1 MTATD
6 STKPANG
13 GETCAWTTGPLRC
26 TVTGLTNGDSYTFT
40 VAATNGLGT
49 GPASSPTSSVVPATV
64 PGAPTIGT
72 ATRGNASATVT
83 WSAPSSNGGSSIT
96 GYTATAA
103 DSTNSAHGGQT
114 CTWTAGLLSCT
125 VTGLTNGD
133 SYNFTVTATN
143 TVGTGPVS
151 SASNSV
157 TPATVPGAPTIGTAT
172 RGNQN
177 AVVTW
182 TAPASNGG
190 SMITAYT
197 VTAADSTTPANGGET
212 CAWTTGPLS
221 CTVNGLT
228 NGESYTFTVTA
239 TNAVG
244 TGPASSP
251 SNAVTPATVPGAPA
265 IGTATRG
272 NQNAAVTWTAPASNG
287 GSTITGYTATAA
299 DSTTPANGG
308 ETCTWTAGPLTCTVN
323 GLTNGDSYTFTVTA
337 TNVVGTG
344 PASSVSNSIT
354 PATVPGAPT
363 IGIATR
369 GNQSATVTWSA
380 PSSPGGSTI
389 TAYTVTAAD
398 GTTSAHGGE
407 TCTWTTGPLTCTVAG
422 LTNGDSYTF
431 TVTATNAVGTGP
443 ASSPSNAITPA
454 TVPGAPTI
462 GAATA
467 GNASAAV
474 TWSAPASNG
483 GTTVTGYTVTAAD
496 STTPANGGETCTW
509 TTGPLTCTVTGL
521 TNGDVYIFTVTAT
534 NAVGAGPASSA
545 SNSVTPATVPGA
557 PTIGTATR
565 GNQNAAVTWTAPAS
579 TGGNTITGY
588 TATAAD
594 STTPANGGE
603 TCTTT
608 GSLTC
613 TVTGLINGD
622 SYTFT
627 VTATNA
633 VGTGPA
639 SSPSNAVTPATVPG
653 VPTGVSATGGQNAS
667 ATVTWSAPAS
677 NGGST
682 ITGYTVIAA
691 DSTHSANGGETCIW
705 TTGSLTCI
713 VSGLTNGDSYTF
725 TVTATNAVGTGPS
738 SSPSSPVT
746 PATVPG
752 APTISNATGGNAS
765 ATVTWAAPAS
775 NGGST
780 ITGYTVTAAD
790 STHSANGGQCTTSGS
805 LSCTVSGLTN
815 GDSYTFTV
823 TATNTI
829 GTGSPSAASKTVTP
843 SPILPGAPTG
853 VSAANAQNASSK
865 VSWTAPAD
873 NGGSAISAYTVTAAD
888 ATTSANGG
896 QTCKWTSG
904 PLNCTVSG
912 LTNGDRY
919 TFTVTA
925 TNAVGTGAA
934 SGASNVVIPA
944 TVPGAPT
951 IGTATPGNQSATV
964 TWSAPSTNGG
974 NAITGYTVT
983 AADSTTPANGGQ
995 TCKWTSGLLTCTLTG
1010 LTNGDTYQF
1019 TVTATNA
1026 LGTGAASSPST
1037 PVIPA
1042 AVPGAPTIGT
1052 ATRGNAS
1059 AKVTWTAPTDNGS
1072 PITGYVITPYRGSS
1086 SQTAVSV
1093 GAVSSTTVPGLV
1105 NGDTYTFTVTARN
1118 SVGLGAPS
1126 AASNS
1131 VVPATVPGAPSIV
1144 ATNIG
1149 PAVVTLSW
1157 NAPANGGSPIMGYEI
1172 FDGVSAGALAASP
1185 AEPGLVDGTTYT
1197 VRGLAG
1203 GETYYF
1209 IVVAINA
1216 LGVGPSSN
1224 VVSAVPAQ
1232 IDQVV
1237 LSTHV
1242 VGMAA
1247 TPDGGGYWLTD
1258 TSGAVSTHGD
1268 AVYYGSMAGA
1278 TLDAPISHI
1287 VATPDGRGYW
1297 LVASD
1302 GGTFAFGDAG
1312 FHGSMG
1318 GQPLNAPVVDI
1329 APTPD
1334 GRGYWLVASDGGVF
1348 AFGDAAFRGSMGGFP
1363 LNQPVVG
1370 ISADDSTGGY
1380 WLVATDGGIFAF
1392 GAPFFGSTGSL
1403 HLNRP
1408 VNGMAVS
1415 TDDLGYLFVASD
1427 GGIFSFGDAGF
1438 FGSMGASP
1446 LGAPIVG
1453 MAIDRSTGGYW
1464 LVGADGQVFPFGA
1477 PFYGLH

>member
-1 MTATD
+1 MTAAD
-6 STKPANG
+6 STTSANG
-13 GETCAWTTGPLRC
+13 GETCATTGALNC
-26 TVTGLTNGDSYTFT
+26 IVT
-40 VAATNGLGT
+40 
-49 GPASSPTSSVVPATV
+49 
-64 PGAPTIGT
+64 
-72 ATRGNASATVT
+72 
-83 WSAPSSNGGSSIT
+83 
-96 GYTATAA
+96 
-103 DSTNSAHGGQT
+103 
-114 CTWTAGLLSCT
+114 
-125 VTGLTNGD
+125 
-133 SYNFTVTATN
+133 
-143 TVGTGPVS
+143 
-151 SASNSV
+151 
-157 TPATVPGAPTIGTAT
+157 
-172 RGNQN
+172 
-177 AVVTW
+177 
-182 TAPASNGG
+182 
-190 SMITAYT
+190 
-197 VTAADSTTPANGGET
+197 
-212 CAWTTGPLS
+212 
-221 CTVNGLT
+221 
-228 NGESYTFTVTA
+228 
-239 TNAVG
+239 
-244 TGPASSP
+244 
-251 SNAVTPATVPGAPA
+251 
-265 IGTATRG
+265 
-272 NQNAAVTWTAPASNG
+272 
-287 GSTITGYTATAA
+287 
-299 DSTTPANGG
+299 
-308 ETCTWTAGPLTCTVN
+308 

-337 TNVVGTG
+337 TNGIGTG
-344 PASSVSNSIT
+344 PSSSPSSPVT
-354 PATVPGAPT
+354 PAASPGAPT
-363 IGIATR
+363 GV
-369 GNQSATVTWSA
+369 SATNGQNASSKVTWSA
-380 PSSPGGSTI
+380 APSNGSPISG
-389 TAYTVTAAD
+389 YTVTAAD
-398 GTTSAHGGE
+398 STTSANGGE
-407 TCTWTTGPLTCTVAG
+407 TCTTTGALNCIVTG

-431 TVTATNAVGTGP
+431 TVTATNG
-443 ASSPSNAITPA
+443 I
-454 TVPGAPTI
+454 
-462 GAATA
+462 
-467 GNASAAV
+467 
-474 TWSAPASNG
+474 
-483 GTTVTGYTVTAAD
+483 
-496 STTPANGGETCTW
+496 
-509 TTGPLTCTVTGL
+509 
-521 TNGDVYIFTVTAT
+521 
-534 NAVGAGPASSA
+534 
-545 SNSVTPATVPGA
+545 
-557 PTIGTATR
+557 
-565 GNQNAAVTWTAPAS
+565 
-579 TGGNTITGY
+579 
-588 TATAAD
+588 
-594 STTPANGGE
+594 
-603 TCTTT
+603 
-608 GSLTC
+608 
-613 TVTGLINGD
+613 
-622 SYTFT
+622 
-627 VTATNA
+627 
-633 VGTGPA
+633 
-639 SSPSNAVTPATVPG
+639 
-653 VPTGVSATGGQNAS
+653 
-667 ATVTWSAPAS
+667 
-677 NGGST
+677 
-682 ITGYTVIAA
+682 
-691 DSTHSANGGETCIW
+691 
-705 TTGSLTCI
+705 
-713 VSGLTNGDSYTF
+713 
-725 TVTATNAVGTGPS
+725 GTGPS

-853 VSAANAQNASSK
+853 VSATNAQNASSK

-873 NGGSAISAYTVTAAD
+873 NGGSAISAYTVTASD

-912 LTNGDRY
+912 LTNGDQY

-934 SGASNVVIPA
+934 SGTSNVVIPA

-995 TCKWTSGLLTCTLTG
+995 TCKWTSGLLICTLTG